1 MRRNNKRQTRNN
13 ENKKERKV
21 IRYKALNRPV
31 FEYEVCSQFSIKI
44 NSNNQKNCVNCKYS
58 F

>member
-1 MRRNNKRQTRNN
+1 MRLNNKRQTRNN

-21 IRYKALNRPV
+21 IRCKALNRPV
-31 FEYEVCSQFSIKI
+31 FEYQVCSQFSLKI
-44 NSNNQKNCVNCKYS
+44 NSNNQKNCMNCIYS